1 MAKLYFRY
9 GAMGASKTSNALM
22 VEYNYFER
30 GQNAVIF
37 KPSIDTRDG
46 IDIVKSR
53 VGLAKKAYLF
63 RPSDNA
69 FDIINRM
76 NEAQKIDCV
85 IIDEAQFLTSE
96 QVMQLCRVV
105 DELNIPVIAYGLRAD
120 FAGNLFP
127 GSERLLAMADT
138 IEEIKTVCWCSKKAI
153 MNARVVDGKVVKEG
167 EQVMLGGNESYVAL
181 CRKHWA
187 EGNLGNKNK

>member
-1 MAKLYFRY
+1 MVKLYFRY

-63 RPSDNA
+63 RPDDNA
-69 FDIINRM
+69 FEKIRGM
-76 NEAQKIDCV
+76 NLSEKIDCV
-85 IIDEAQFLTSE
+85 IIDEAQFLTSD

-127 GSERLLAMADT
+127 
-138 IEEIKTVCWCSKKAI
+138 
-153 MNARVVDGKVVKEG
+153 
-167 EQVMLGGNESYVAL
+167 
-181 CRKHWA
+181 
-187 EGNLGNKNK
+187 

>member
-30 GQNAVIF
+30 NQNAVIF
-37 KPSIDTRDG
+37 KPSVDTRDG

-53 VGLAKKAYLF
+53 VGLAKKAYILSQNDDTF
-63 RPSDNA
+63 ETVRE
-69 FDIINRM
+69 M
-76 NEAQKIDCV
+76 NDTKKIDCV
-85 IIDEAQFLTSE
+85 IIDEAQFLTAK

-167 EQVMLGGNESYVAL
+167 EQVMLGGKMDRMSAGVMAPSESGVPA
-181 CRKHWA
+181 RT
-187 EGNLGNKNK
+187 

>member
-46 IDIVKSR
+46 IDIIKSR
-53 VGLAKKAYLF
+53 IGLAKKAYIL
-63 RPSDNA
+63 SLDDDA
-69 FDIINRM
+69 FETVSIM
-76 NEAQKIDCV
+76 NDSTKIDCV
-85 IIDEAQFLTSE
+85 IIDEAQFLTSA

-138 IEEIKTVCWCSKKAI
+138 IEEIKTVCWLRAAASNASASFWASAIIFWACSLAW
-153 MNARVVDGKVVKEG
+153 ARIW
-167 EQVMLGGNESYVAL
+167 SAS
-181 CRKHWA
+181 A
-187 EGNLGNKNK
+187 

>member
-53 VGLAKKAYLF
+53 VGLAKKAHLIA
-63 RPSDNA
+63 PGDDA
-69 FDIINRM
+69 FDRIDNM
-76 NEAQKIDCV
+76 NKEKKIDCV
-85 IIDEAQFLTSE
+85 IIDEAQFLE
-96 QVMQLCRVV
+96 GAQVMQLCRVV
-105 DELNIPVIAYGLRAD
+105 DELNIPVIAYGLRAA

-153 MNARVVDGKVVKEG
+153 MNARVIDGKVVKVG
-167 EQVMLGGNESYVAL
+167 EQVVLGGNESYVAL

-187 EGNLGNKNK
+187 EGNLGNK